1 MQAVALEVKHDD
13 KLTEEEGVFVQVA
26 LLHTSCSGQRRIR
39 IQNLSLKTCSQ
50 MADLYRACEL
60 DAIINFFAKQG
71 MNKFEFTLRTTFRL
85 TYLLFSNHLCL

>member
-1 MQAVALEVKHDD
+1 MEVKHDD

-60 DAIINFFAKQG
+60 DAVINFFAKQG
-71 MNKFEFTLRTTFRL
+71 EEVTRYNNITKSLMYNR
-85 TYLLFSNHLCL
+85 N